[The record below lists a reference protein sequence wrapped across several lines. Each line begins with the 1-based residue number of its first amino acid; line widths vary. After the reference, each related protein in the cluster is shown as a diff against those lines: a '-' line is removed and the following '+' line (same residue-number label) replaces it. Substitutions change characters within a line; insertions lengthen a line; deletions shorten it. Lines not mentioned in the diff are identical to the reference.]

1 MALVAG
7 YQRMGC
13 AVGSILDLLYV
24 FGWMASFSILVGGS
38 IGWLVSY
45 LERSGSSE

>member
-1 MALVAG
+1 MSSL
-7 YQRMGC
+7 
-13 AVGSILDLLYV
+13 LDLLYV

-45 LERSGSSE
+45 LERSGGSQ